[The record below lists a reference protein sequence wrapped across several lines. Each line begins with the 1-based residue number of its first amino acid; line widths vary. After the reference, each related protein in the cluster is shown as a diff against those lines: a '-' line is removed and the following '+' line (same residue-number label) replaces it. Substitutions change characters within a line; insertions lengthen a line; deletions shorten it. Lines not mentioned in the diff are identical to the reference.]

1 MFSDHDI
8 KRLLPFYLS
17 IYFDSV
23 LQTEIKSDRIG
34 TTEKDNTSQNSNES
48 GDVNSLRARLDAATS
63 ELDVKTTEL
72 TVLRMESDEA
82 IAEYDGLL
90 RNAREAEISTRIE
103 KDFQIVAL
111 NEQLNASS
119 TALSLTQESLSKG
132 KGTPFLMPTGLETE
146 LQRVK
151 DELLIETN
159 KVSLIKLARSKLE
172 AENVNGNT
180 NANGTESS
188 LDESF
193 VKTGDEVQDL
203 SQELKIARASNYS
216 LLHQLDNI
224 AQKQAMSSKSL
235 QTQVADLLAER
246 CHFEESIATLNEQC
260 KKKEMELEYL
270 RNKDSTTKNK
280 DSTIN
285 GSGSGGVIVAHTG
298 NGVTKKDDKLNSQE
312 AWLREKE
319 ALECQLER
327 ERGRAKASSVLSGQ
341 QCEAWISEISEL
353 EHQLDRANEQLQS
366 YEQDTEEKEV
376 LVQKTL
382 LSAKKEKDDLEEV
395 MKVKDIEAAAI
406 TREKA
411 QQEAELRCLLTS
423 VGSILARLQDY
434 QPVKPKVSS
443 DDADTEGDDRM
454 EIEKALSGE
463 VLTARLDAAV
473 TGLQLTSQAA
483 QKNLIDAENKLEQ
496 SKTQNQAEIEMALSL
511 KKKSA
516 ETLEHDYA
524 SLGQLL
530 AETKIELAMQKSEN
544 EDLQQTYRR
553 LEKQT
558 CALKLSMASM
568 QEERDDMM
576 AMKHHVD
583 ALLSKSTEVLLRR

>member
-1 MFSDHDI
+1 M
-8 KRLLPFYLS
+8 
-17 IYFDSV
+17 
-23 LQTEIKSDRIG
+23 
-34 TTEKDNTSQNSNES
+34 
-48 GDVNSLRARLDAATS
+48 DAATS
-63 ELDVKTTEL
+63 ELNVKTSEL

-90 RNAREAEISTRIE
+90 RNARVAEETVRIE
-103 KDFQIVAL
+103 KDFQIEAL

-132 KGTPFLMPTGLETE
+132 NSTSYLIPTGLETE

-159 KVSLIKLARSKLE
+159 KVALIKLARSKLE
-172 AENVNGNT
+172 AGQVAENL
-180 NANGTESS
+180 E
-188 LDESF
+188 ESF
-193 VKTGDEVQDL
+193 EKTGDEVQDL

-224 AQKQAMSSKSL
+224 AEKQALSSRSL

-246 CHFEESIATLNEQC
+246 CNFEESIVALNAQC
-260 KKKEMELEYL
+260 RNKDIELEYL
-270 RNKDSTTKNK
+270 RNKDLGIKPKELTS
-280 DSTIN
+280 I
-285 GSGSGGVIVAHTG
+285 GGAVVPTARAS
-298 NGVTKKDDKLNSQE
+298 VSKKDEKLKSQE

-327 ERGRAKASSVLSGQ
+327 ERGRAKASSILSGQ

-353 EHQLDRANEQLQS
+353 ENQLDRANEQLQL
-366 YEQDTEEKEV
+366 YEKDTEDAQKV
-376 LVQKTL
+376 LL
-382 LSAKKEKDDLEEV
+382 DAKKEKNDLQEA
-395 MKVKDIEAAAI
+395 MKLKEMEAAAI
-406 TREKA
+406 TQQKA
-411 QQEAELRCLLTS
+411 QQEQELRCLLTS
-423 VGSILARLQDY
+423 VGSILARLQDK
-434 QPVKPKVSS
+434 QPQKPKIVS
-443 DDADTEGDDRM
+443 DDADDAEVEEEDRA
-454 EIEKALSGE
+454 EIMKALSGE
-463 VLTARLDAAV
+463 ALTARLDAAV
-473 TGLQLTSQAA
+473 TGLQLTSEKA
-483 QKNLIDAENKLEQ
+483 QKNLIDAETKLEL
-496 SKTQNQAEIEMALSL
+496 SKTENQAEIERALSL
-511 KKKSA
+511 KKLSS
-516 ETLEHDYA
+516 ETLEHDFT
-524 SLGQLL
+524 SLGHLL

-544 EDLQQTYRR
+544 EDLQQSYRR

>member
-1 MFSDHDI
+1 M
-8 KRLLPFYLS
+8 
-17 IYFDSV
+17 
-23 LQTEIKSDRIG
+23 
-34 TTEKDNTSQNSNES
+34 NT
-48 GDVNSLRARLDAATS
+48 LRARLDAATS

-90 RNAREAEISTRIE
+90 RNAREAEVSTRIE

-159 KVSLIKLARSKLE
+159 KVALIKLARSKLE
-172 AENVNGNT
+172 AGNGNG
-180 NANGTESS
+180 NGTESS

-193 VKTGDEVQDL
+193 EKTGDEVKDL

-280 DSTIN
+280 DSMIN
-285 GSGSGGVIVAHTG
+285 GSGGVIVAHTG
-298 NGVTKKDDKLNSQE
+298 DGVSKKDDKLNTQE

-382 LSAKKEKDDLEEV
+382 LSAKKEKDDLEEA

-434 QPVKPKVSS
+434 QQVKPKISS
-443 DDADTEGDDRM
+443 DSADTEGDDRM

-483 QKNLIDAENKLEQ
+483 HKNLIDAENKLEQ

>member
-1 MFSDHDI
+1 M
-8 KRLLPFYLS
+8 
-17 IYFDSV
+17 
-23 LQTEIKSDRIG
+23 
-34 TTEKDNTSQNSNES
+34 NES
-48 GDVNSLRARLDAATS
+48 GDVNTLRARLDAATS

-90 RNAREAEISTRIE
+90 RNAREAEVSTRIE

-119 TALSLTQESLSKG
+119 TALSLTQESLSRG

-159 KVSLIKLARSKLE
+159 KVALMKLARSKLE
-172 AENVNGNT
+172 AENGKGNTNGNT
-180 NANGTESS
+180 NGNGPESS

-193 VKTGDEVQDL
+193 EKTGDEVQDL

-224 AQKQAMSSKSL
+224 AQKQALSSKSL

-280 DSTIN
+280 DSTISI
-285 GSGSGGVIVAHTG
+285 GGGGGVVVAPTG
-298 NGVTKKDDKLNSQE
+298 NGLAKKDDKLNSQE

-353 EHQLDRANEQLQS
+353 EHQLERANEQLLS

-382 LSAKKEKDDLEEV
+382 LSAKKEKDDLEEA
-395 MKVKDIEAAAI
+395 MKVKDIEAATI

-423 VGSILARLQDY
+423 VGSILARLQDN
-434 QPVKPKVSS
+434 QPVKPKISS

-473 TGLQLTSQAA
+473 TGLQLTSQTA

-496 SKTQNQAEIEMALSL
+496 SKSKNQAEIEMALSL

>member
-1 MFSDHDI
+1 M
-8 KRLLPFYLS
+8 
-17 IYFDSV
+17 
-23 LQTEIKSDRIG
+23 
-34 TTEKDNTSQNSNES
+34 
-48 GDVNSLRARLDAATS
+48 DAATS
-63 ELDVKTTEL
+63 ELNVKTSEL

-82 IAEYDGLL
+82 IADYDSLL
-90 RNAREAEISTRIE
+90 RNARVAEETVRIE
-103 KDFQIVAL
+103 KDFQIEAL

-132 KGTPFLMPTGLETE
+132 NGTAYLIPTGLETE

-172 AENVNGNT
+172 AGQVAEN
-180 NANGTESS
+180 

-193 VKTGDEVQDL
+193 EKTGDEVQDL

-224 AQKQAMSSKSL
+224 AEKQALSSRSL

-246 CHFEESIATLNEQC
+246 CTFEESIVALNTEC
-260 KKKEMELEYL
+260 RNKDIELEYL
-270 RNKDSTTKNK
+270 RNKDLGTKSK
-280 DSTIN
+280 DLISI
-285 GSGSGGVIVAHTG
+285 GGAVVPTARSS
-298 NGVTKKDDKLNSQE
+298 VTKKDEKLKSQE

-327 ERGRAKASSVLSGQ
+327 ERGRAKASNVLSGQ

-353 EHQLDRANEQLQS
+353 EHQLDRANEQLQL
-366 YEQDTEEKEV
+366 YEKDTEDAQKV
-376 LVQKTL
+376 LL
-382 LSAKKEKDDLEEV
+382 DAKKEKDDLQEA
-395 MKVKDIEAAAI
+395 MKLKEMEAAAI
-406 TREKA
+406 TQQKA
-411 QQEAELRCLLTS
+411 QQEHELRCLLTN
-423 VGSILARLQDY
+423 VGRILARLQDK
-434 QPVKPKVSS
+434 QPQKPKIIS
-443 DDADTEGDDRM
+443 DYADAEVEEDEKV

-463 VLTARLDAAV
+463 ALTARLDAAV
-473 TGLQLTSQAA
+473 TGLQLTSEKA
-483 QKNLIDAENKLEQ
+483 QKNLIDAETKLEL
-496 SKTQNQAEIEMALSL
+496 SKTQNQAEIEMA
-511 KKKSA
+511 KKLSA
-516 ETLEHDYA
+516 ETLEHDFA
-524 SLGQLL
+524 SLGHLL

-544 EDLQQTYRR
+544 EDLQQSYRR